1 MKKNFWASLLA
12 AGAVAGLVLSV
23 VAVIVLIDAGVLHL
37 LGVRYTSLGGLMG
50 YVLTAAVIGLPLE
63 LFTNGLAKALYK
75 LGKVT
80 RRQANLFF
88 IPLDTLCSF
97 FIFWLVDVFMD
108 SVTATSLS
116 ILVLALIFAL
126 LSQPIG
132 KGDRPDGGEEAA

>member
-1 MKKNFWASLLA
+1 MGKKWSAPLIAIGLIGALIALEALALSGLLRLLGFQYRSLGWLVLYLLA
-12 AGAVAGLVLSV
+12 S
-23 VAVIVLIDAGVLHL
+23 
-37 LGVRYTSLGGLMG
+37 
-50 YVLTAAVIGLPLE
+50 AALGLPLE

>member
-1 MKKNFWASLLA
+1 MSKYVSFKGAVTELITPFPA
-12 AGAVAGLVLSV
+12 AGEVDYELLRGDVEYQIKAG
-23 VAVIVLIDAGVLHL
+23 I
-37 LGVRYTSLGGLMG
+37 
-50 YVLTAAVIGLPLE
+50 AA

-80 RRQANLFF
+80 RQQANLFF

>member
-1 MKKNFWASLLA
+1 MKEKCITVLLA
-12 AGAVAGLVLSV
+12 LGLVGGL
-23 VAVIVLIDAGVLHL
+23 VAVEALVFSGL
-37 LGVRYTSLGGLMG
+37 LKWLGFQYQSLGWL
-50 YVLTAAVIGLPLE
+50 VLYLLASAALGLPLE